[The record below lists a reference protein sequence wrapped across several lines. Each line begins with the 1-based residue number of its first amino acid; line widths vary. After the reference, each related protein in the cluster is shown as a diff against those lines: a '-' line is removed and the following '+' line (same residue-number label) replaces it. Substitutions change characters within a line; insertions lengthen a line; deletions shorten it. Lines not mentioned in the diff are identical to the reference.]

1 MDPVLTARSTR
12 RGSVLRREVLE
23 RLRQGDKESSLI
35 QGGGRPEGGS
45 SGRGGGPGTDK
56 AGAPMLAWGE
66 EKHPPES
73 GKQNGKQQQQQQ
85 QHQRKPSKLLAAE
98 HQPIPDDTRNVY
110 ISPSA
115 VSNLSDLY
123 GHGVNVKGSNS
134 AAGSAQRTAAEGANG
149 GRDITETSSQ
159 RAKEVRER
167 RRSRRRE
174 SSLRIKDLEHSSV
187 EKMSDAIR
195 RLYVPPLGPLDDPPG
210 VVYLDG
216 KPTEKTVDSTFLD
229 SVGEGVLEA
238 RKELFDLG
246 TRRRSLVE
254 EIRAQNRRVS
264 LGFPRNPAAEDVLQ
278 KRAKEADEDREKTE
292 SKLKRR
298 LDHRRRLLNV
308 LKASHVEDNGG
319 TDLVSKIARSEM
331 PRAGVGTGTA
341 DGAGHGS
348 GPRRSSLADLKASR
362 RQIDLAKELMAREPV
377 PCSRNV
383 ATVDCSRR
391 PSVKPVE
398 SNREPSSREEKKRAL
413 NQASH
418 G

>member
-23 RLRQGDKESSLI
+23 RLRQGDKKSSI
-35 QGGGRPEGGS
+35 IRGGGRPEGES
-45 SGRGGGPGTDK
+45 SGRVGGPGTEK
-56 AGAPMLAWGE
+56 AGAPILAWGE
-66 EKHPPES
+66 DKHPPES
-73 GKQNGKQQQQQQ
+73 GKQTGKQQQQQEQ
-85 QHQRKPSKLLAAE
+85 RRRKPSKLLATE
-98 HQPIPDDTRNVY
+98 HQPLPDDTRKVH

-123 GHGVNVKGSNS
+123 GHGVNIKGSNS
-134 AAGSAQRTAAEGANG
+134 AAGLAQRTGAEGTDG
-149 GRDITETSSQ
+149 DRDITETSSQ
-159 RAKEVRER
+159 RIKEVRER
-167 RRSRRRE
+167 RTSRRRE
-174 SSLRIKDLEHSSV
+174 SSLRMKDLEHSSV
-187 EKMSDAIR
+187 EKMGDAFR

-210 VVYLDG
+210 VIYLDG
-216 KPTEKTVDSTFLD
+216 KPTEKTVDSSFLD

-264 LGFPRNPAAEDVLQ
+264 LGFPRNPAAEDILQ
-278 KRAKEADEDREKTE
+278 KRAQEADEDRLKAE
-292 SKLKRR
+292 SKLKKR
-298 LDHRRRLLNV
+298 LDHRRRLLDV
-308 LKASHVEDNGG
+308 LKASHVEDNDGA
-319 TDLVSKIARSEM
+319 DLVSKIARSEM
-331 PRAGVGTGTA
+331 PRAGAGTVTA

-348 GPRRSSLADLKASR
+348 RPRSSSLADLK
-362 RQIDLAKELMAREPV
+362 DLAKELMAREPV
-377 PCSRNV
+377 PSRNV

-391 PSVKPVE
+391 PSVKAVE
-398 SNREPSSREEKKRAL
+398 SNRVPSSRKEKKRAL

>member
-1 MDPVLTARSTR
+1 
-12 RGSVLRREVLE
+12 
-23 RLRQGDKESSLI
+23 
-35 QGGGRPEGGS
+35 
-45 SGRGGGPGTDK
+45 
-56 AGAPMLAWGE
+56 
-66 EKHPPES
+66 
-73 GKQNGKQQQQQQ
+73 
-85 QHQRKPSKLLAAE
+85 
-98 HQPIPDDTRNVY
+98 
-110 ISPSA
+110 
-115 VSNLSDLY
+115 
-123 GHGVNVKGSNS
+123 
-134 AAGSAQRTAAEGANG
+134 
-149 GRDITETSSQ
+149 
-159 RAKEVRER
+159 
-167 RRSRRRE
+167 
-174 SSLRIKDLEHSSV
+174 
-187 EKMSDAIR
+187 MSDAIR

-210 VVYLDG
+210 VIYLDG
-216 KPTEKTVDSTFLD
+216 KPTEKTVDSSFLD
-229 SVGEGVLEA
+229 SLGEGVLEA
-238 RKELFDLG
+238 RKDLFDLG

-278 KRAKEADEDREKTE
+278 QRAQEADEDREKAE

-319 TDLVSKIARSEM
+319 ADLGSKIARSEM

-398 SNREPSSREEKKRAL
+398 SNREPSSRKEKKRAL

>member
-1 MDPVLTARSTR
+1 MDPVRTARSTR
-12 RGSVLRREVLE
+12 RGSVLRREALE

-35 QGGGRPEGGS
+35 QGGVRPERES
-45 SGRGGGPGTDK
+45 SGRSGGPGTEK

-66 EKHPPES
+66 ERHPPES
-73 GKQNGKQQQQQQ
+73 GKQTGKQQQQQQ
-85 QHQRKPSKLLAAE
+85 KRRRKPSTLLAAE
-98 HQPIPDDTRNVY
+98 HQPFPDDTRKVY
-110 ISPSA
+110 MSPSA

-123 GHGVNVKGSNS
+123 GHGVNIKGSNS
-134 AAGSAQRTAAEGANG
+134 AAGSAQRTAAEGTDG
-149 GRDITETSSQ
+149 DRDIKETSSQ
-159 RAKEVRER
+159 RVKEVRER
-167 RRSRRRE
+167 RRSRCRE

-187 EKMSDAIR
+187 EKMGDAIR

-210 VVYLDG
+210 VIYLDG
-216 KPTEKTVDSTFLD
+216 KPTEKTVDSSFLD

-278 KRAKEADEDREKTE
+278 RRAQEADENREKAE
-292 SKLKRR
+292 SMLKRR

-308 LKASHVEDNGG
+308 LKASQVEDNDGA
-319 TDLVSKIARSEM
+319 DLVSKIARSEM

-341 DGAGHGS
+341 DGAGRGS
-348 GPRRSSLADLKASR
+348 GPRRSTLADLK
-362 RQIDLAKELMAREPV
+362 DLAKELMA
-377 PCSRNV
+377 RNV

-391 PSVKPVE
+391 PSVEPVE
-398 SNREPSSREEKKRAL
+398 SNREPWSRKENKRAL